1 MNLGLTKKVAVVV
14 AASKGLG
21 KAVAMEMAAE
31 GCYVSICSRNGDEI
45 QETGKLIQAST
56 GTDVF
61 CQRADVT
68 NLVEV
73 GDFIANTVK
82 RFGNIHILVTNAG
95 GPPAGFFNDLTAT
108 QWLEA
113 FNQNLMSVVHLCSQV
128 VPHMRR
134 NRWGRIINIASLSVK
149 QPIDGAML
157 SNSLRAAVIGF
168 AKTLSNEL
176 APYNI
181 CVNNVCPGFTTTER
195 LDQLAS
201 QIAVRKGS
209 SKDAVI
215 NSWENSIPIGRLGRP
230 EEFAALVAFLASER
244 ASYITGTTIPVD
256 GGAVR
261 ALQ

>member
-157 SNSLRAAVIGF
+157 SNSLR
-168 AKTLSNEL
+168 
-176 APYNI
+176 
-181 CVNNVCPGFTTTER
+181 
-195 LDQLAS
+195 
-201 QIAVRKGS
+201 
-209 SKDAVI
+209 
-215 NSWENSIPIGRLGRP
+215 
-230 EEFAALVAFLASER
+230 
-244 ASYITGTTIPVD
+244 
-256 GGAVR
+256 
-261 ALQ
+261 